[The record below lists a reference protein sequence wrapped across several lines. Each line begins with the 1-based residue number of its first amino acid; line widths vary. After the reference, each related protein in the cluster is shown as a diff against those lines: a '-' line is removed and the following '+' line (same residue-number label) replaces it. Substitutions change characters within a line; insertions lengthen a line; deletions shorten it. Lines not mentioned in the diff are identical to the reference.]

1 MEKNSK
7 RRITIIIF
15 QAIILASVL
24 FYGIN
29 ICLPLPAPKAGG
41 ITLDFIRPLIVLI
54 VSYAILIYI
63 LVRLCFKNVKKWE
76 IVLYSILN
84 VFLVIMIY
92 VMFFELTIALQ
103 DMFQNSNPYD
113 RTTEWQKYVDF
124 NEEYEYI
131 ALPAGF
137 LLFIFGVPNAIVASI
152 FGIISMVFAFI
163 KPKPK
168 LIGVHAVEDNE
179 TKEQIKGG
187 ENKNEKDAI
196 RYCVYC
202 GKKVEKGAQFC
213 KYCGKEIK

>member
-1 MEKNSK
+1 MF
-7 RRITIIIF
+7 T
-15 QAIILASVL
+15 V
-24 FYGIN
+24 
-29 ICLPLPAPKAGG
+29 PAPKASL

-76 IVLYSILN
+76 IVVYSILN

-92 VMFFELTIALQ
+92 VMMLELTIALQ
-103 DMFQNSNPYD
+103 DIFQNSNPYD
-113 RTTEWQKYVDF
+113 RTTEWQKYIDF

-168 LIGVHAVEDNE
+168 LIGVHAVADNK